1 MSRKDRIY
9 FLIEQNYFIY
19 NRILWTRNSEM
30 EILTTDS

>member
-19 NRILWTRNSEM
+19 NRILWTRNIEM